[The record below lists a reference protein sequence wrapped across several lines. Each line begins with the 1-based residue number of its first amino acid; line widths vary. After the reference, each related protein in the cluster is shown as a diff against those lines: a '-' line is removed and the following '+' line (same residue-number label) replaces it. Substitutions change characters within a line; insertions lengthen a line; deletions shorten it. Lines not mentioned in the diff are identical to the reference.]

1 VRNYF
6 VGCYLEN
13 ALSTEAF
20 DKILAARF
28 AGDLAVGCDSHGGCI
43 SDTREQE
50 WRGRLTHAMSGAII
64 VDRLTVRVKPS
75 RAGSRSFLKKRTKKL
90 LLRRWNR
97 GKIDAH

>member
-43 SDTREQE
+43 SDTRE
-50 WRGRLTHAMSGAII
+50 
-64 VDRLTVRVKPS
+64 
-75 RAGSRSFLKKRTKKL
+75 
-90 LLRRWNR
+90 
-97 GKIDAH
+97 